1 VHEVL
6 GAHGGGVDDAV
17 AGGPVAVVR
26 AAEGRAV
33 GVGDLLVGGDV
44 LAARGLDPAAL
55 PADTGTGRPRDSAQ
69 GEYATTIALRTTGVS
84 ARELAAALRRRSEV
98 AGAEVAGPGFVNL
111 WLTAAGR
118 AAIVAEALHDVPDGS
133 RMRAATG
140 KVSVPDDLL
149 AAVGMDAARFAVL
162 RGTTPDVALL
172 ARRVPENPAFRVQYA
187 HARLVGLARN
197 AADLGVALGPD
208 RGVLSHPD
216 EIELVRCLAGF
227 PAVVRTGVPHRL
239 ARHLEALADAV
250 LDVNDSCAV
259 LPKGDEEVTDLHRAR
274 LAMVVAARRVL
285 ANGLGLL
292 GVGAPER
299 I

>member
-1 VHEVL
+1 MRPVTPAL
-6 GAHGGGVDDAV
+6 LDDL
-17 AGGPVAVVR
+17 VR
-26 AAEGRAV
+26 AAASE
-33 GVGDLLVGGDV
+33 V

-55 PADTGTGRPRDSAQ
+55 PADAGIGRPQDRAQ
-69 GEYATTIALRTTGVS
+69 GEYATTIALRTTGVL
-84 ARELAAALRRRSEV
+84 ARELADTLRRRPEV

-133 RMRAATG
+133 RMRAAAEG
-140 KVSVPDDLL
+140 SSVPDDLVT
-149 AAVGMDAARFAVL
+149 AVGADAARFAVL
-162 RGTTPDVALL
+162 RATTPDVALL

-187 HARLVGLARN
+187 HARLVALGRG
-197 AADLGVALGPD
+197 AADLGVGVGPD
-208 RGVLSHPD
+208 PGVLSRPD
-216 EIELVRCLAGF
+216 EIELVRCLAEF
-227 PAVVRTGVPHRL
+227 PAVVRTGAPHRL

-274 LAMVVAARRVL
+274 LAMIVAARRVL

-292 GVGAPER
+292 GVSAPER